1 VLREQIAKTIAKRK
15 QSLFEK
21 SQASVQEA
29 RRPAPARPGLLPAFL
44 RGFLACVPAWVSCL
58 PIHVVS
64 SLGRRAAG
72 TQHDRHG
79 GAAVADELWARTG
92 APRSNP
98 SIAQERA
105 GNRLSP
111 RALCV
116 LCEQAPPPMVS
127 PRTRRLQRKHLPTGG
142 AYKGNY
148 GERVY
153 EYGTTEFAERRQVKE
168 TMPSL
173 AAPYSLHTAC

>member
-1 VLREQIAKTIAKRK
+1 
-15 QSLFEK
+15 
-21 SQASVQEA
+21 
-29 RRPAPARPGLLPAFL
+29 
-44 RGFLACVPAWVSCL
+44 
-58 PIHVVS
+58 
-64 SLGRRAAG
+64 
-72 TQHDRHG
+72 
-79 GAAVADELWARTG
+79 
-92 APRSNP
+92 
-98 SIAQERA
+98 
-105 GNRLSP
+105 
-111 RALCV
+111 
-116 LCEQAPPPMVS
+116 MVS